1 MNNPGSHRGILFR
14 FLIPISVFILIFFF
28 LESLFWFFPSAVD
41 LEDVFWNR
49 ALYLQKPILVLN
61 LIAAL
66 IFSCIAGFV
75 IYRIQVLKNKLSE
88 AGYEQKVLFDKI
100 PFQVMI
106 KDAKGKIIR
115 VNQAVLDLYGL
126 DSRDMLGKKEE
137 EAFPGLNGRYFEN
150 NEYVYHKQTEK
161 RGILE
166 TRMVPDG
173 HEKIIKTDRIPYF
186 NTKGDFQGVMVF
198 GEDVTS
204 DVESVH
210 QIRETSSRLEK
221 IIESLQEGVTLST
234 PEGQF
239 EIYNSQMR
247 DITGYTREQANRT
260 RDFINLIYP
269 DPNQRQIVL
278 DAMEDMKKTGRSNE
292 TITEIVT
299 RDNQHKLLLVSSVL
313 VTFNDKIRFLSTY
326 RDMTDVLHIQEQ
338 VNLFSRALEQ
348 GASSVLIADRNGY
361 IQYSN
366 SKFSEISGFDRDDI
380 IGQRIGFHFVR
391 SSSIGMVDDMMQHMH
406 DGKEWQGEFECQRKN
421 GGVYWNDINIS
432 PITNTFGETTHFI
445 IIEND
450 ITERRRV
457 IEMLKNARD
466 ISESANRAKT
476 EFLANMSHELRTPLN
491 SIIGFTNILLKN
503 DKKHFDERESMFM
516 SRIRQNGIELLNIL
530 SDILEISIVES
541 GKITTRFVQTDLQE
555 LLKEIFSTYGD
566 NARKK
571 GLKFNVS
578 QPEQIQPFKTDPE
591 KLKSIV
597 DNLLSN
603 AVKFT
608 EKGSVSVTINVN
620 PNTGEPAELIITD
633 TGPGIPKERHESIF
647 KAFEQVDYS
656 KSRKYGGTGLGLA
669 LANSYAELMNYQL
682 LMDTRVNEGT
692 TFTVRFY

>member
-1 MNNPGSHRGILFR
+1 MNNPGSHRGIFLR
-14 FLIPISVFILIFFF
+14 YLIPLLVFILIFFF
-28 LESLFWFFPSAVD
+28 LESLFWFFSRVLD
-41 LEDVFWNR
+41 LDDIFWSR
-49 ALYLQKPILVLN
+49 ALYLQKPILVIN
-61 LIAAL
+61 LIAAC
-66 IFSCIAGFV
+66 IFSGGAALI
-75 IYRIQVLKNKLSE
+75 IYRIQMLKRKLSE
-88 AGYEQKVLFDKI
+88 AGYEQEGLFNKI

-106 KDAKGKIIR
+106 KDVRGKIVR
-115 VNQAVLDLYGL
+115 VNQAVLDFYGL
-126 DSRDMLGKKEE
+126 DPQDMLGKKEE
-137 EAFPGLNGRYFEN
+137 EAIPGLKAKYFEN

-161 RGILE
+161 RGLLE
-166 TRMVPDG
+166 TRMAPDG
-173 HEKIIKTDRIPYF
+173 HEKIIRTDRIPYF

-204 DVESVH
+204 DVETAH

-234 PEGQF
+234 PEGHF

-278 DAMEDMKKTGRSNE
+278 DAIEDMQKTGRSHE

-299 RDNQHKLLLVSSVL
+299 RDRQHKLILVSSVL
-313 VTFNDKIRFLSTY
+313 VAFNDKIRFLSTY
-326 RDMTDVLHIQEQ
+326 RDVTDVFHIQEQ
-338 VNLFSRALEQ
+338 VNLFSRAVEQ

-380 IGQRIGFHFVR
+380 VGQRIGFHFVR
-391 SSSIGMVDDMMQHMH
+391 SSSNGMIDEMMQHMH
-406 DGKEWQGEFECQRKN
+406 DGEEWQGEFECQRKN
-421 GGVYWNDINIS
+421 GDVYWNDINIS
-432 PITNTFGETTHFI
+432 PIADTSGEITHFI

-450 ITERRRV
+450 ITERRRM

-503 DKKHFDERESMFM
+503 EKKHFDERDTMFLN
-516 SRIRQNGIELLNIL
+516 RIRQNGIQLLNIL
-530 SDILEISIVES
+530 SDILEISMVES

-555 LLKEIFSTYGD
+555 LLKEILHTYGE

-571 GLKFNVS
+571 GLEFNLS
-578 QPEQIQPFKTDPE
+578 LPEKIQPFKTDPE

-608 EKGSVSVTINVN
+608 EKGSVSVTLNVN
-620 PNTGEPAELIITD
+620 PNTGEPAELMIAD

-669 LANSYAELMNYQL
+669 LANSYAELMNYQM
-682 LMDTRVNEGT
+682 LMNTRVDEGT
-692 TFTVRFY
+692 TFTIRFY

>member
-1 MNNPGSHRGILFR
+1 MNNPGSHRGIFFR
-14 FLIPISVFILIFFF
+14 YLIPILVFILIFFL
-28 LESLFWFFPSAVD
+28 LESLFWFFSCVMD
-41 LEDVFWNR
+41 LDDIFWSR
-49 ALYLQKPILVLN
+49 ALYLHKSILVLN
-61 LIAAL
+61 LFVAL
-66 IFSCIAGFV
+66 IFSFITGFI
-75 IYRIQVLKNKLSE
+75 IYQIQVLKYKLSE
-88 AGYEQKVLFDKI
+88 AGHEQEGLFDKI
-100 PFQVMI
+100 PFQVMV
-106 KDAKGKIIR
+106 KDDKGIIVR
-115 VNQAVLDLYGL
+115 VNQAVLDFYGL
-126 DSRDMLGKKEE
+126 DPQDILGKKEE
-137 EAFPGLNGRYFEN
+137 EAFPGLKARYFEN
-150 NEYVYHKQTEK
+150 NEYVYHKQIAK

-166 TRMVPDG
+166 TRIIPDG
-173 HEKIIKTDRIPYF
+173 HEKIVKTDRIPCF
-186 NTKGDFQGVMVF
+186 NKKGDFQGVMVF

-204 DVESVH
+204 DVETAH

-234 PEGQF
+234 PEGHF

-269 DPNQRQIVL
+269 DPNQRQIVI
-278 DAMEDMKKTGRSNE
+278 DAIENMKKTGRSHE

-299 RDNQHKLLLVSSVL
+299 RDRQHKLILVSSVL

-326 RDMTDVLHIQEQ
+326 RDVTDVFHTQEQ
-338 VNLFSRALEQ
+338 VNLFSRAVEQ

-380 IGQRIGFHFVR
+380 VGQSIGFHFIR
-391 SSSIGMVDDMMQHMH
+391 SSPNGMYDDMVQHMN
-406 DGKEWQGEFECQRKN
+406 DGEEWQGEFKCQRKN
-421 GGVYWNDINIS
+421 GDVYWNDINIS
-432 PITNTFGETTHFI
+432 PIVDSSGEITHFV

-450 ITERRRV
+450 ITERRRM

-503 DKKHFDERESMFM
+503 EKKHFDERDVMFLD
-516 SRIRQNGIELLNIL
+516 RIRQNGIQLLNIL
-530 SDILEISIVES
+530 SDILQISMVES

-555 LLKEIFSTYGD
+555 LLKEILSTYGE

-571 GLKFNVS
+571 GLDFNVFM
-578 QPEQIQPFKTDPE
+578 PEQIQPFKSDPE

-608 EKGSVSVTINVN
+608 EKGSVSITINVN
-620 PNTGEPAELIITD
+620 PNTGEPAELIIAD
-633 TGPGIPKERHESIF
+633 TGPGIPQERHESIF

-669 LANSYAELMNYQL
+669 LANSYAELMNYRL
-682 LMDTRVNEGT
+682 LMDSRVDEGT
-692 TFTVRFY
+692 VFTIRFY